1 MSHIAKIDTKIKN
14 LVHLKKALTT
24 LGIAF
29 TEAEEGE
36 TMCLKGYGKNEII
49 EDCIMEIKTGS
60 SYSIGVR
67 KKTADSELASY
78 EIAADW
84 WAIETFT
91 GQKQEDIMNRIT
103 RQYAYETVMDKVRSQ
118 GFSVMGEETD
128 TQNNLR
134 ITVRRW
140 D

>member
-1 MSHIAKIDTKIKN
+1 MSHIAKIDTKIKDLTN
-14 LVHLKKALTT
+14 LKKALTS
-24 LGIAF
+24 LGIQF
-29 TEAEEGE
+29 VEAPQEQ
-36 TMCLKGYGKNEII
+36 TIMLKGYGKNEVI
-49 EDCIMEIKTGS
+49 EGCIMEIKTGS

-67 KKTADSELASY
+67 KKEKGY

-103 RQYAYETVMDKVRSQ
+103 KQYAYETVMDKIK
-118 GFSVMGEETD
+118 GMGYSVVQEEQD
-128 TQNNLR
+128 AKANLR

-140 D
+140 GD

>member
-1 MSHIAKIDTKIKN
+1 MSHISKIETKIKDLAN
-14 LVHLKKALTT
+14 LKTALRA
-24 LGIAF
+24 LGIQYA
-29 TEAEEGE
+29 EAEEGQKL
-36 TMCLKGYGKNEII
+36 TLKGYGKNELIT
-49 EDCIMEIKTGS
+49 DCIMEIKTGS
-60 SYSIGVR
+60 AYSIGVR
-67 KKTADSELASY
+67 QSEKGY

-103 RQYAYETVMDKVRSQ
+103 RQYAYETVMDKIKNMGYNIVQEEQDVR
-118 GFSVMGEETD
+118 E
-128 TQNNLR
+128 NLR

>member
-1 MSHIAKIDTKIKN
+1 MSHIAKIDTKIKDLAN
-14 LVHLKKALTT
+14 LKKALTA
-24 LGIAF
+24 LGIQYV
-29 TEAEEGE
+29 EAEEGQRL
-36 TMCLKGYGKNEII
+36 TLKGYGKNEVIS
-49 EDCIMEIKTGS
+49 DCIMEIKTGS

-67 KKTADSELASY
+67 QKGKGY

-91 GQKQEDIMNRIT
+91 EQKQEDIMNRIT
-103 RQYAYETVMDKVRSQ
+103 RQYAYETVMDKIKT
-118 GFSVMGEETD
+118 MGYNIVQEEQD
-128 TQNNLR
+128 VKENLR

>member
-1 MSHIAKIDTKIKN
+1 MSHIAKIETKIQD
-14 LVHLKKALTT
+14 LSMLKKALDT
-24 LGIAF
+24 LGIQCL
-29 TEAEEGE
+29 EAKEGE
-36 TMCLKGYGKNEII
+36 TLTLKGYGKNELI

-60 SYSIGVR
+60 SYSIGIR
-67 KKTADSELASY
+67 KKEAGY

-91 GQKQEDIMNRIT
+91 GQKQEDLINKIT
-103 RQYAYETVMDKVRSQ
+103 RQYAYETVMDKVHK
-118 GFSVMGEETD
+118 MGYSIVSEEAD
-128 TQNNLR
+128 TQENVR

>member
-1 MSHIAKIDTKIKN
+1 MSHIAKIDTKIKDLAN
-14 LVHLKKALTT
+14 LRKALTA
-24 LGIAF
+24 LGIQYV
-29 TEAEEGE
+29 EAEEGQRL
-36 TMCLKGYGKNEII
+36 TLKGYGKNEVIT
-49 EDCIMEIKTGS
+49 DCIMEIKTGS

-67 KKTADSELASY
+67 QKGKGY

-91 GQKQEDIMNRIT
+91 EQKQEDIMNRIT
-103 RQYAYETVMDKVRSQ
+103 RQYAYETVMDKIKT
-118 GFSVMGEETD
+118 MGYNIVQEEQD
-128 TQNNLR
+128 VKENLR